1 MRTRFLTPVILGVS
15 LILASTIFGL
25 YFYKSRSTATTIK
38 VVGSTTQRYSADIVK
53 WRITLSRSV
62 DPGQLKEGYTQL
74 KGDLLNVQEV
84 FQAEQIPTKEV
95 TIQPINTE
103 QIYGQSGIQSGY
115 RVFQTLSVISHDI
128 PKVESLALNPE
139 ILVNKGIML
148 QSSNLEYYCSKL
160 GQIKK
165 ALLAKATQDAKKRAE
180 AIAQST
186 GDKINKISSARA
198 GVFQITEPYS
208 TEVADYGLYNTASRQ
223 KDITVTVN
231 AEFTL
236 K

>member
-1 MRTRFLTPVILGVS
+1 MRNRLITPIILGLS
-15 LILASTIFGL
+15 LIIAATVFGI
-25 YFYKSRSTATTIK
+25 YFYNSRSTSTTIK
-38 VVGSTTQRYSADIVK
+38 VVGATTQRYNADIIK
-53 WRITLSRSV
+53 WRITISRTV
-62 DPGQLKEGYTQL
+62 DPDKLKEGYTQL
-74 KGDLLNVQEV
+74 KGDLQSVQEV
-84 FQAEQIPTKEV
+84 FQQEQIPAKEV

-115 RVFQTLSVISHDI
+115 RVFQILTVISHDI

-139 ILVNKGIML
+139 LLVNQGIML

-160 GQIKK
+160 SEIKK
-165 ALLAKATQDAKKRAE
+165 TLLAKATQDAKRRAE

-186 GDKINKISSARA
+186 GDRIDKISSARA

-236 K
+236 H